1 MVTEMVAFHDVSV
14 GCRSESKFAISSSS
28 LVSLKCIKEV
38 HQIFL
43 LM

>member
-28 LVSLKCIKEV
+28 LVSLKCKNKE
-38 HQIFL
+38 H
-43 LM
+43 